1 MAQGDKI
8 DDLMKL
14 GASLKE
20 RVDNLK
26 EQLDEVKRA
35 LKDIHDERK
44 EVADLKTRA
53 ALFEHQLIELKK
65 VLEESSRKRWS
76 LVPVIVGAVVS
87 GLISATVAYFVAK
100 R

>member
-35 LKDIHDERK
+35 LTQIIHRSPGEAPDSRP
-44 EVADLKTRA
+44 VGGA
-53 ALFEHQLIELKK
+53 A
-65 VLEESSRKRWS
+65 
-76 LVPVIVGAVVS
+76 G
-87 GLISATVAYFVAK
+87 
-100 R
+100 